1 MKKLIFLL
9 MPVLMASCVK
19 SVSDYDTPK
28 NPEKPWNEFDF
39 RTSASTSI
47 SLDYAADAEVYFEI
61 YDTTPVRENESG
73 TAYEKIEGIEPL
85 YAGIT
90 DEKGRFS
97 AQVELPA
104 YLGKA
109 YVYTPN
115 VHAQTL
121 LVAEKTGGVLTASAV
136 SEAAAAAMSVTRGG
150 GVRIGRRDRR
160 RLENMAR
167 DLRRDLRPD
176 QLQIQISGDG
186 NQPEGGELETTLQGG
201 Q

>member
-47 SLDYAADAEVYFEI
+47 SLNYAADAEVYFEI

-176 QLQIQISGDG
+176 QLRLQINIRERE
-186 NQPEGGELETTLQGG
+186 PT
-201 Q
+201 

>member
-150 GVRIGRRDRR
+150 GYESAAVTDDGWKHGSGLTTRPTAGSTTNTNIRGR
-160 RLENMAR
+160 E
-167 DLRRDLRPD
+167 P
-176 QLQIQISGDG
+176 
-186 NQPEGGELETTLQGG
+186 T
-201 Q
+201 